1 MILDD
6 LSLKGKVA
14 LITGGG
20 SGIGGGI
27 TRGLA
32 EAGASIA
39 CVYGHHEPTEMRQ
52 YIESFWRRSSRRAP
66 ENITNTMPMYPSVAG
81 SHRPPRRMFAA
92 ERSAAADF
100 KEKLRRK
107 WYDP

>member
-1 MILDD
+1 MKQQEASGMILDD

-32 EAGASIA
+32 EAGVHAA
-39 CVYGHHEPTEMRQ
+39 GMKL
-52 YIESFWRRSSRRAP
+52 FDSSGKLLNKLLDAVLAAVFFFDP
-66 ENITNTMPMYPSVAG
+66 ADSDIL
-81 SHRPPRRMFAA
+81 AA
-92 ERSAAADF
+92 ESLMLLNYRIGIVNDSV
-100 KEKLRRK
+100 ERK
-107 WYDP
+107 VG

>member
-1 MILDD
+1 MKQQEASGMILDD

-32 EAGASIA
+32 
-39 CVYGHHEPTEMRQ
+39 
-52 YIESFWRRSSRRAP
+52 
-66 ENITNTMPMYPSVAG
+66 
-81 SHRPPRRMFAA
+81 
-92 ERSAAADF
+92 
-100 KEKLRRK
+100 
-107 WYDP
+107 